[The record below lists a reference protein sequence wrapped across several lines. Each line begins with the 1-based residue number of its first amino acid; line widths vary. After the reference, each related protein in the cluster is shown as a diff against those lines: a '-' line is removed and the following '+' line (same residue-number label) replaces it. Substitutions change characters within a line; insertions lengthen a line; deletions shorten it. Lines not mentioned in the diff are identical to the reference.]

1 MQKFRTMADDRV
13 HTKVGGAGT
22 KPKVAT
28 PQVVAKIEQ
37 YKRDNPTIFA
47 WEIRERLINES
58 VCSTPPSVSS
68 INRILRTRAAERA
81 AEELTMILN
90 VQHLTNQQ
98 RMNPRIPSIG
108 LPPPAFPFAFQQAL
122 WPGFMLNPNLSPMA
136 LPLLSAYPSMS
147 STSPAETVAMSEEDA
162 TSRKCG
168 RSSYSQDQ
176 LDLLEA
182 SFAKEPY
189 PSSTERLDLVRNTQL
204 PEARIQVWFSNRR
217 AKWRRNQ
224 QESSG
229 SSIEREDD
237 DGPPMLK
244 RNRTDESETQ
254 VDLSPPPKKSTIF
267 KPYE

>member
-1 MQKFRTMADDRV
+1 MADDRV